1 MKIKETREQDLK
13 KWLNENQV
21 EKVGDLTKDNQ
32 GEVKEISFG
41 ENHGRYLV
49 KVKPVKASIN
59 LGAGAGSLLIIH
71 FNNDISRVLENLN
84 KIVTT
89 HFKIETLK
97 EKYLGKKV
105 SSQRSMFYLLFFEL
119 YIKDVTE
126 KRISLTEQIREYT
139 GLDRTSF
146 NHCEKTYKQELY
158 LYDTRII
165 NGDYFYNHF
174 YLLLEKLTGDDYSH
188 KLKSKPFVP
197 EPYKSRF
204 LTVIEDHYQ
213 EVEDLIRKGVG
224 LNDISN
230 KLFPFYDGKTLYRR
244 IVKYSPG
251 LFESFKKSKEKR
263 RNIRFNFSKI
273 IDENITEIKDMIKEG
288 LPLSEV
294 NNKFFY
300 YKDDNTLYRKIRLEK
315 KELHS
320 VFYESREIRRRVKRE
335 KSNNGIYAEW

>member
-13 KWLNENQV
+13 KWLTENQV
-21 EKVGDLTKDNQ
+21 EKVGDITKNNQ
-32 GEVKEISFG
+32 GEIKEISLG
-41 ENHGRYLV
+41 ENHGRYLI
-49 KVKPVKASIN
+49 KVKPWKPSID
-59 LGAGAGSLLIIH
+59 LGAGAGVMVVIH
-71 FNNDISRVLENLN
+71 FNNDISKVLKNLN
-84 KIVTT
+84 EVVTT

-105 SSQRSMFYLLFFEL
+105 TSQRSMFYLLFFEL

-126 KRISLTEQIREYT
+126 KRVSLTEQIKEYT

-158 LYDTRII
+158 LFDTRIL

-174 YLLLEKLTGDDYSH
+174 YLLLEKLTGDDYSS
-188 KLKSKPFVP
+188 KLRKKPFVP

-204 LTVIEDHYQ
+204 LRVIEDHYQ
-213 EVEDLIRKGVG
+213 EVEDLIIKGVG
-224 LNDISN
+224 LNEISE

-244 IVKYSPG
+244 ITKHSPG
-251 LFESFKKSKEKR
+251 LFNTFKESKAKR
-263 RNIRFNFSKI
+263 RSIRFNFSKI
-273 IDENITEIKDMIKEG
+273 VDENITEIKDMLKEG

-294 NNKFFY
+294 NNKFFD
-300 YKDDNTLYRKIRLEK
+300 YKDDNTLYRKIRLEG

-320 VFYESREIRRRVKRE
+320 VFYESRGIRRRIKRE
-335 KSNNGIYAEW
+335 KLKDGIYVD